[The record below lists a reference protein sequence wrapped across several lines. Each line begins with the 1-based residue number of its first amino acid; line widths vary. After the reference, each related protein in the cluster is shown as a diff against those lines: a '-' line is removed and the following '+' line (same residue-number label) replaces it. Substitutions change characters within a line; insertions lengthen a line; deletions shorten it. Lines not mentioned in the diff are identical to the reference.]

1 MLPGIGGLELIVIT
15 VLLIIF
21 INPND
26 LPVILKTTGK
36 AFRRIKKLV
45 QEFKVTINDI
55 ADESS
60 ADDIKNTIDKA
71 KQVNLTE
78 ELTNSINDKI
88 KKNINTESDEDNK
101 WAQRIMN

>member
-26 LPVILKTTGK
+26 LPVILKTMGK
-36 AFRRIKKLV
+36 AIRRIKKLV

-88 KKNINTESDEDNK
+88 KKNINNESDEDNK
-101 WAQRIMN
+101 

>member
-45 QEFKVTINDI
+45 KEFKVTINDI
-55 ADESS
+55 ADETG
-60 ADDIKNTIDKA
+60 ADDIKNTINKA

-88 KKNINTESDEDNK
+88 KKNINNESDEDNK
-101 WAQRIMN
+101 WAQRIMS

>member
-1 MLPGIGGLELIVIT
+1 MLPGIGGLELIVII

-21 INPND
+21 VNPND
-26 LPVILKTTGK
+26 LPVILKTMGK
-36 AFRRIKKLV
+36 AIRRIKKLV

-88 KKNINTESDEDNK
+88 KKNINNEPDEDNK
-101 WAQRIMN
+101 

>member
-45 QEFKVTINDI
+45 QEFKATINDI
-55 ADESS
+55 ADETG
-60 ADDIKNTIDKA
+60 ADDIKNTINRA

-88 KKNINTESDEDNK
+88 KKNINNESDEDNK

>member
-1 MLPGIGGLELIVIT
+1 MLPGIGGLELIVII

-21 INPND
+21 VNPND
-26 LPVILKTTGK
+26 LPVILKTMGK
-36 AFRRIKKLV
+36 AIRRIKKLV

-88 KKNINTESDEDNK
+88 KKNINNESDEDNK
-101 WAQRIMN
+101 

>member
-55 ADESS
+55 ADETG
-60 ADDIKNTIDKA
+60 ADDIKNTINKA

-88 KKNINTESDEDNK
+88 KKNINNEPDEDNK
-101 WAQRIMN
+101 WAQRVVS

>member
-1 MLPGIGGLELIVIT
+1 MLPGIGGLELIVII

-21 INPND
+21 VNPND

-55 ADESS
+55 ADETG
-60 ADDIKNTIDKA
+60 ADDIKNTINKA
-71 KQVNLTE
+71 KQVNLTK

-88 KKNINTESDEDNK
+88 KKNINNEPDEDNK
-101 WAQRIMN
+101 WAQRIMS

>member
-36 AFRRIKKLV
+36 ALRIIKKV
-45 QEFKVTINDI
+45 CVE
-55 ADESS
+55 
-60 ADDIKNTIDKA
+60 
-71 KQVNLTE
+71 VN
-78 ELTNSINDKI
+78 
-88 KKNINTESDEDNK
+88 
-101 WAQRIMN
+101 

>member
-55 ADESS
+55 ADETG
-60 ADDIKNTIDKA
+60 ADDIKNTIIKA

-88 KKNINTESDEDNK
+88 KKNINNEPDEDNK

>member
-88 KKNINTESDEDNK
+88 KKNINNEPDEDNK
-101 WAQRIMN
+101 WAQRIMS

>member
-36 AFRRIKKLV
+36 AFRRIKELV
-45 QEFKVTINDI
+45 QEFKVTITDI
-55 ADESS
+55 ADDSG
-60 ADDIKNTIDKA
+60 ADDIKNAINRA

-88 KKNINTESDEDNK
+88 KKNINNEPDEDNK